1 MSLLQAIVLAI
12 VQGATEFLPVSSS
25 GHLVLVPAYLGWEL
39 NPEHYKHFIVIAHIG
54 TLLAVVVYYR
64 RELWAILQAI
74 FQGTTADTGS
84 KALGATSGRHLFWLI
99 ALATVPA
106 VVFGLLLND
115 FFDQLLRPLPV
126 AVSLLVTAAL
136 LYGAD
141 RTQGHREPGQMT
153 LRDGFL
159 IGLGQA
165 LAIIPGISRSG
176 ATITAGQW
184 RGLNQPWAAKFAFLM
199 SIPPIAGAFAL
210 DFGGLVGTTDWLDH
224 VPAYIVGLTVS
235 AVVGYLAIYLVI
247 RSVEQGRLFVR
258 FGTYCL
264 AVGVVSIAANL
275 AGWI

>member
-25 GHLVLVPAYLGWEL
+25 GHLVLVPAYLGWDL
-39 NPEHYKHFIVIAHIG
+39 NPEDYKHFIVVVHFG
-54 TLLAVVVYYR
+54 TLLAVVAYYR
-64 RELWAILQAI
+64 KELWEILQAV
-74 FQGTTADTGS
+74 FQGTPADGGT
-84 KALGATSGRHLFWLI
+84 KALGTTGGRHLFWLI
-99 ALATVPA
+99 VIATVPA
-106 VVFGLLLND
+106 VIVGLLLND
-115 FFDQLLRPLPV
+115 FFDELLRPLPV
-126 AVSLLVTAAL
+126 AISLLVTGIL
-136 LYGAD
+136 LFAAD
-141 RTQGHREPGQMT
+141 RTQGDREPGQMS

-159 IGLGQA
+159 IGVGQA

-210 DFGGLVGTTDWLDH
+210 DFGGLIGTTNWLDQ
-224 VPAYIVGLTVS
+224 VPAYIAGLIVS
-235 AVVGYLAIYLVI
+235 AVVGYAAIYLVI
-247 RSVEQGRLFVR
+247 RSIEQGRLFIR

>member
-25 GHLVLVPAYLGWEL
+25 GHLVLVPAYLGWDL
-39 NPEHYKHFIVIAHIG
+39 DPQSYKHFIVVVHFG
-54 TLLAVVVYYR
+54 TLLAVVIYYR
-64 RELWAILQAI
+64 RELWEIVQA
-74 FQGTTADTGS
+74 FLKRRPSGDSSGT
-84 KALGATSGRHLFWLI
+84 LGKTDGRHLLWLI

-106 VVFGLLLND
+106 VVFGLWLND

-126 AVSLLVTAAL
+126 GVSLLVTAFM
-136 LYGAD
+136 LYAAD
-141 RTQGHREPGQMT
+141 RTQGDREPGQIS
-153 LRDGFL
+153 LLDGFL

-165 LAIIPGISRSG
+165 LAIMPGISRSG
-176 ATITAGQW
+176 ASITAGQW
-184 RGLNQPWAAKFAFLM
+184 RGLNRQWAAKFAFLM

-210 DFGGLVGTTDWLDH
+210 DFGNLFAGGDYAAQVPSCIAGL
-224 VPAYIVGLTVS
+224 IVAAG
-235 AVVGYLAIYLVI
+235 VGYLAIYLVI

-264 AVGVVSIAANL
+264 AVGVVSIAANF